1 MLDLDTLVDSTKL
14 PRVRL
19 CGREVTVR
27 PITGEGA
34 RKVAAAQSVTDNG
47 EAMLS
52 ALLAV
57 VRSSVVELTS
67 EEVGALSVEQVGAVV
82 RIASGQVTDVE
93 ASIAEQAEKN

>member
-1 MLDLDTLVDSTKL
+1 
-14 PRVRL
+14 
-19 CGREVTVR
+19 
-27 PITGEGA
+27 
-34 RKVAAAQSVTDNG
+34 
-47 EAMLS
+47 MLS